1 MREAFDFQL
10 DADKNLTKVAQMLY
24 TFLTTPEEK
33 KKYFELIKKS

>member
-10 DADKNLTKVAQMLY
+10 DADKNLTKVPQMLY

-33 KKYFELIKKS
+33 KKYVELIKKS